1 MFGPLF
7 KGIGL
12 ATSPKGR
19 RVIRGA
25 IVLAQTPQGR
35 KMLRQ
40 AQLAAAR
47 PGEPEAPRD
56 GREDGDGEGRQGDG
70 APRESRAPEE
80 GGSEPPEARALSR
93 Q

>member
-40 AQLAAAR
+40 AQLAATN
-47 PGEPEAPRD
+47 PENRKRLATVVKTATVKAGTSSMAAFDAAIDAEESAP
-56 GREDGDGEGRQGDG
+56 
-70 APRESRAPEE
+70 
-80 GGSEPPEARALSR
+80 
-93 Q
+93 